1 MGVMKHDQAIQVSVL
16 SQYMTGKAAYCM
28 LCLKTCETNHVMEVR
43 FVLKAVVSTSQ
54 RQHDV
59 A

>member
-1 MGVMKHDQAIQVSVL
+1 MKHEQTILGSVL
-16 SQYMTGKAAYCM
+16 SQYVTDKVAYCRV
-28 LCLKTCETNHVMEVR
+28 CLKTCEKNHLMEVR
-43 FVLKAVVSTSQ
+43 IVSKAVVSTSQ